1 MKIYT
6 ARQAVLNHK
15 KRLVAYELLFR
26 NSRANSFPEIDPV
39 IATSK
44 LIADSQFI
52 IGLRRLT
59 SGKKALIK
67 FHHQGILQQQPE
79 LLPSNDFIVEVMTD
93 FIPNPEVYEACRNL
107 FHKNYTLALDPYTP
121 HFDWQPYCNL
131 CRLVKFDI
139 SRTPLNT
146 VIADIHKLKQLK
158 NIKLMAT
165 KIETHEDFELAKELG
180 FDYFQGYFL
189 CKPQLIE
196 QPDMVSHAQTV
207 VLLYTELVK
216 VELNYDRIANL
227 VEQDAALS
235 YKLMR
240 FINSGLFPIREEINS
255 IKQGLIY
262 LGEQNAKRF
271 LNLVVTAHFAKDKPH
286 ELIRMSTIRAKFC
299 DVIAQKVAPSLQ
311 SKSFLVGLFSLLDAI
326 FDRSMEV
333 ILKQLP
339 LGKDISDA
347 LIGQDNINRNILEL
361 VLSYESGEWQK
372 IEAQCNKLKLDQA
385 DLPAFY
391 FEAIKWSDILYNCT
405 QESPL

>member
-1 MKIYT
+1 
-6 ARQAVLNHK
+6 
-15 KRLVAYELLFR
+15 
-26 NSRANSFPEIDPV
+26 
-39 IATSK
+39 
-44 LIADSQFI
+44 
-52 IGLRRLT
+52 
-59 SGKKALIK
+59 
-67 FHHQGILQQQPE
+67 
-79 LLPSNDFIVEVMTD
+79 
-93 FIPNPEVYEACRNL
+93 
-107 FHKNYTLALDPYTP
+107 
-121 HFDWQPYCNL
+121 
-131 CRLVKFDI
+131 
-139 SRTPLNT
+139 

-216 VELNYDRIANL
+216 EELNYDRIANL
-227 VEQDAALS
+227 VEQDPALC

-240 FINSGLFPIREEINS
+240 FINSGLFPLREEINS

-262 LGEQNAKRF
+262 LGDQNAKRF

-299 DVIAQKVAPSLQ
+299 DVIAQKIAPSLK

-326 FDRSMEV
+326 FDRSMEE

-339 LGKDISDA
+339 LGKDITDA
-347 LIGQDNINRNILEL
+347 LIGEENINRNILEL
-361 VLSYESGEWQK
+361 VLSYETGSWQK
-372 IEAQCNKLKLDQA
+372 IEAQCNKLKIDQA
-385 DLPAFY
+385 DLPSFY
-391 FEAIKWSDILYNCT
+391 YEAITWSDILQNCS
-405 QESPL
+405 QDPL

>member
-6 ARQAVLNHK
+6 ARQAVLNSK

-67 FHHQGILQQQPE
+67 FHHQGILQKQPE
-79 LLPSNDFIVEVMTD
+79 LLPNTDFIVEVMTD

-107 FHKNYTLALDPYTP
+107 FHKNYTLALDPFMP

-196 QPDMVSHAQTV
+196 QTDMVSHAQTV

-216 VELNYDRIANL
+216 EELNYERIANL
-227 VEQDAALS
+227 VEQDPALS

-240 FINSGLFPIREEINS
+240 FINSGLFPLREEINS
-255 IKQGLIY
+255 IKQGLVY

-299 DVIAQKVAPSLQ
+299 DVIAQKIAPSLK

-326 FDRSMEV
+326 FDRSMEE

-339 LGKDISDA
+339 LGKDITDA
-347 LIGQDNINRNILEL
+347 LIGEENINRNILEL
-361 VLSYESGEWQK
+361 VLSYETGSWQK
-372 IEAQCNKLKLDQA
+372 IEAQCNKLKIDQA

-391 FEAIKWSDILYNCT
+391 YEAITWSDILQNCS
-405 QESPL
+405 QDPL